1 MQKLVITD
9 IKDHREYERERD
21 EFRSSVIA
29 LKKRRRFGLG
39 EFMTIV
45 FENTATMRFQI
56 QEMARAEKMIRDEQI
71 AHEVATYNDL
81 IPNAGELSATFFIEI
96 NNEEKLREW
105 LPKLVGIENCV
116 SVWVDDSEVRAEEED
131 SERLTRE
138 DITSA
143 VHYLRFS
150 FTSAQQAAFATSAIK
165 IVIDHPQYQ
174 ASLMLS
180 DEQRSEIA
188 SDFSD

>member
-1 MQKLVITD
+1 
-9 IKDHREYERERD
+9 
-21 EFRSSVIA
+21 
-29 LKKRRRFGLG
+29 
-39 EFMTIV
+39 
-45 FENTATMRFQI
+45 
-56 QEMARAEKMIRDEQI
+56 MARAEKMIRDEQI
-71 AHEVATYNDL
+71 AHEVATYNNL

-150 FTSAQQAAFATSAIK
+150 FTSAQQASFATSAIK

>member
-1 MQKLVITD
+1 MQKLAITD

-116 SVWVDDSEVRAEEED
+116 SVWVGDSEVRAEEED

-150 FTSAQQAAFATSAIK
+150 FTPDQQMRFSTSVIK
-165 IVIDHPQYQ
+165 IVIDHPEYQ
-174 ASLMLS
+174 ASLTLS
-180 DEQRSEIA
+180 DEQRNEIA